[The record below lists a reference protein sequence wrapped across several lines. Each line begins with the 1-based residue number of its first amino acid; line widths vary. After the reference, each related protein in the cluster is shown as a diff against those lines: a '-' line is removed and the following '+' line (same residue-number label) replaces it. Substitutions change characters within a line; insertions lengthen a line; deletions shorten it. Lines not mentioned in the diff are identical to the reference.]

1 MRLSIC
7 RRLNQLL
14 QSILLD
20 FNVFLEV
27 VNIFQ
32 LFAPVQ
38 PGIAKQDD
46 SLNTS
51 NVILRPWKPDIHPK
65 DTEEFIQ
72 YVRAVILLLPL
83 FSLSCIIIRL
93 SMIAQ
98 SWHYRLDDVDD
109 AVHAS
114 TAAAAPNEAAKK
126 AIETAEEAE
135 KQAKLIE
142 QRFQTALKAAQDAQ
156 EAKKKFT
163 VADTGRDERSVIRA
177 GSVKQM
183 ISDIERRKNLKKA
196 TEQAD
201 AAEEEVNKQLAD
213 LEAAREAYRKAQAA
227 REAALADQLAAEARA
242 NEDLRTMSDEER
254 RRRLTKFQQSILDK
268 QSEYEQAAQE
278 AARRMKEAEERQA
291 KARQA
296 QMELMAA
303 KMREAKERELAAK
316 QAEESRKR
324 VRGRWLT

>member
-1 MRLSIC
+1 MNYYSAIVL
-7 RRLNQLL
+7 
-14 QSILLD
+14 
-20 FNVFLEV
+20 
-27 VNIFQ
+27 
-32 LFAPVQ
+32 
-38 PGIAKQDD
+38 
-46 SLNTS
+46 TT
-51 NVILRPWKPDIHPK
+51 HP
-65 DTEEFIQ
+65 
-72 YVRAVILLLPL
+72 
-83 FSLSCIIIRL
+83 
-93 SMIAQ
+93 
-98 SWHYRLDDVDD
+98 RLDDVDD
-109 AVHAS
+109 AVHSS

-142 QRFQTALKAAQDAQ
+142 QRFQNALKAAQDAQ
-156 EAKKKFT
+156 EAKKKFAA
-163 VADTGRDERSVIRA
+163 ADTGRDERSVIRA

-227 REAALADQLAAEARA
+227 REAALAEQLAAEARA
-242 NEDLRTMSDEER
+242 NEDLRTMTDDER

-268 QSEYEQAAQE
+268 QGEYEQAAQE

-296 QMELMAA
+296 QMELMTA

-324 VRGRWLT
+324 V